1 MILLLKTEFLQSKLF
16 QFFMKPGCTAG
27 VRGKRVGGVKK
38 WQGDIFREERSKID
52 HDDSRNYKS
61 IFQNL

>member
-1 MILLLKTEFLQSKLF
+1 
-16 QFFMKPGCTAG
+16 MKPGCTAG